1 MQVDIPIVLSR
12 KSLIGRTAR
21 DILST
26 PAWTRLLALVLLC
39 VVVAVTA
46 PVFVR
51 SQNIVNMVRQAS
63 LLLIMAAGMTT
74 VVLTGGIDLSMGSV
88 LTLSSVV
95 GASVLKIEGL
105 PIWAGIAVGLGVGLA
120 CGLVNGIMVA
130 WIKLP
135 PFIATYGMMWVAQGL
150 AFIVLQGNIITGFS
164 KEFLFLGGGDLFGI
178 PIPIVLMLAVLMVVQ
193 ILLNETVW
201 GAHVYAV
208 GGNVEAARRA
218 GISVPGTL
226 LRAYALS
233 GLLAALAGLIFVA
246 RLNAAEAGTGEPL
259 LLQVVA
265 MVCIGGVSL
274 FGGEGSIFGSM
285 LGALIVTVIGNAMN
299 LWGVSTNWQPFVIG
313 MLTIVAVLVDVSTR
327 RWRK

>member
-1 MQVDIPIVLSR
+1 MQVDVPIAIPR
-12 KSLIGRTAR
+12 KTRVGQAAR
-21 DILST
+21 DILAT

-39 VVVAVTA
+39 VVVAITA
-46 PVFVR
+46 PVFLR
-51 SQNIVNMVRQAS
+51 TQNIVNMIRQAS
-63 LLLIMAAGMTT
+63 LLLIMAIGMTT

-95 GASVLKIEGL
+95 GATVLKIEGL
-105 PIWAGIAVGLGVGLA
+105 PVWVGIAAGLAVGLA
-120 CGLVNGIMVA
+120 CGVVNGMMVA

-135 PFIATYGMMWVAQGL
+135 PFIATYGMMWIAQGL
-150 AFIVLQGNIITGFS
+150 AFIVLQGNIITGLP
-164 KEFLFLGGGDLFGI
+164 KEFLFFGGGDLFAVPT
-178 PIPIVLMLAVLMVVQ
+178 PILLMLGILTLVH

-208 GGNVEAARRA
+208 GGNIEAARRA
-218 GISVPGTL
+218 GIDVAGTL
-226 LRAYALS
+226 VRAYAVS
-233 GLLAALAGLIFVA
+233 GLLAAFAGLIFVA

-274 FGGEGSIFGSM
+274 FGGEGSVLGSI

-299 LWGVSTNWQPFVIG
+299 LWGVSTNWQPLVIG
-313 MLTIVAVLVDVSTR
+313 GLIIIAVLVDVSTR